1 MSKYKIANVEFKQN
15 VTVNE
20 RFIIRVAVLDWN
32 WIKNNI
38 ASWRIL
44 KTDYGK
50 WRDLLG

>member
-32 WIKNNI
+32 WIKNNVT
-38 ASWRIL
+38 SWSAL
-44 KTDYGK
+44 KNRYEK